1 MPSIKAAIDKILVPR
16 TSMLLFSFL
25 VVSMPFIML
34 QNYLQLTLRNTAG
47 QIIDIFGIGIP
58 LVLLI
63 VIPPL
68 LALLFV
74 NIKKITRFRLLTL
87 LFVIAMLFVGQSV
100 SDFYVNFKFYDL
112 QNNWHYLAYCF
123 FTVISYRYL
132 STKDVPIHRII
143 IITFL
148 RGLAISLF
156 DEGVQVFI
164 SNRVFDLSDVA
175 KDMWGLWLGNIL
187 IFFFIGQGEV
197 IKQFKIRQ
205 KKLKDYIKSPYSL
218 IALQGLFTFEFLF
231 FSANL
236 TNSIYWLQLT
246 VIVLSAALITFF
258 CIHLSQRK
266 LFFRAFIIFFAAL
279 AIALGTS
286 FVINKDKGLMSI
298 GNNFIVYKGIPLP
311 YFDVL
316 ITSDGFFRFVDKKS
330 ELKKG
335 DLSKLND
342 FYPDIILFALTNK
355 PYVPNQLA
363 SVNPMKNTYF
373 LYNHLNGSGIQVV
386 VRNYKDA
393 IDEYNRIR
401 MEKNAIIVI
410 HYGN

>member
-1 MPSIKAAIDKILVPR
+1 
-16 TSMLLFSFL
+16 
-25 VVSMPFIML
+25 MPFIML

-410 HYGN
+410 HNGN